1 MAVKIGLVGT
11 GTVGGGCIDIIQKH
25 KDDFLRHFG
34 VDIEL
39 ARVCSLSPAEAEAH
53 GVGHLFTDNFN
64 NIINDPEIDIVVEL
78 IGGTTI
84 ARTVVTG
91 ALAAGKNVVTANK
104 ALMATHGKEVMEAAE
119 AAGKELA
126 FEASV
131 GGGIP
136 IIDPLK
142 HSLIANEITSVMGI
156 VNGTTNYMLTRMVDD
171 GLSYEDALAEAQAK
185 GFAEADPTADVDGFD
200 AAAKIA
206 ILASIAFNSRVK
218 LNDVYT
224 EGIRNITQLDMDTA
238 DDMGYVIKLLAL
250 AHRTSEGIDVRVHPT
265 MLPKAHQMA
274 QVNGVFNAIYVTGD
288 AVGETMFFGEGAG
301 AGPAAAAVMGDV
313 LEVARHMTLG
323 IPPVVGC
330 TCTDNLP
337 IVPMEQLSTK
347 YYIRFSVA
355 DRSGV
360 LAAMAGVFAKHGV
373 SVRSVVQ
380 RGSAQHET
388 VNLSY
393 VTHTASEASV
403 RRVLEEIGG
412 LEDVLRAEPSVI
424 RVED

>member
-1 MAVKIGLVGT
+1 
-11 GTVGGGCIDIIQKH
+11 
-25 KDDFLRHFG
+25 
-34 VDIEL
+34 
-39 ARVCSLSPAEAEAH
+39 
-53 GVGHLFTDNFN
+53 
-64 NIINDPEIDIVVEL
+64 
-78 IGGTTI
+78 
-84 ARTVVTG
+84 
-91 ALAAGKNVVTANK
+91 
-104 ALMATHGKEVMEAAE
+104 
-119 AAGKELA
+119 
-126 FEASV
+126 
-131 GGGIP
+131 
-136 IIDPLK
+136 
-142 HSLIANEITSVMGI
+142 
-156 VNGTTNYMLTRMVDD
+156 MLTRMVDD

-250 AHRTSEGIDVRVHPT
+250 AHRTPEGIDVRVHPT

-337 IVPMEQLSTK
+337 IVPMEKLSTK

>member
-39 ARVCSLSPAEAEAH
+39 ARVCSLSSAEAEAH

-84 ARTVVTG
+84 ARTVVLN

-156 VNGTTNYMLTRMVDD
+156 VNGTTNYMLTRMADN
-171 GLSYEDALAEAQAK
+171 GLSYEDEAYLFALQSGESKDVAFNTRLRALMISGSQEATDFRAHTAQA
-185 GFAEADPTADVDGFD
+185 GFQLADGAGSATKNTIAAIAKAYRLYKEYGPEQYVQILQLIADTWNG
-200 AAAKIA
+200 AAW
-206 ILASIAFNSRVK
+206 S
-218 LNDVYT
+218 
-224 EGIRNITQLDMDTA
+224 
-238 DDMGYVIKLLAL
+238 
-250 AHRTSEGIDVRVHPT
+250 
-265 MLPKAHQMA
+265 
-274 QVNGVFNAIYVTGD
+274 VTGYLLGGV
-288 AVGETMFFGEGAG
+288 AVFLREYGEEYSRGRFIKRLRSATYETLR
-301 AGPAAAAVMGDV
+301 D
-313 LEVARHMTLG
+313 EARR
-323 IPPVVGC
+323 
-330 TCTDNLP
+330 
-337 IVPMEQLSTK
+337 Q
-347 YYIRFSVA
+347 
-355 DRSGV
+355 
-360 LAAMAGVFAKHGV
+360 
-373 SVRSVVQ
+373 Q
-380 RGSAQHET
+380 RGSSDVAHALAVTKLYNLTGGRGT
-388 VNLSY
+388 VDP
-393 VTHTASEASV
+393 
-403 RRVLEEIGG
+403 RRLTVL
-412 LEDVLRAEPSVI
+412 D
-424 RVED
+424 